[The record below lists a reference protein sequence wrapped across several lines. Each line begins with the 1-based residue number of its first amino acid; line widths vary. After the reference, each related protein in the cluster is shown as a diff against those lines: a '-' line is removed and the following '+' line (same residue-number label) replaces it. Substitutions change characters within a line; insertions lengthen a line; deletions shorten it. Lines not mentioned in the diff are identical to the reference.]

1 MTHDKQRCVEIPET
15 IRSKQPSVKVFYY
28 HINILLADQCLRGIN
43 TPLEENQNPTYWPSM
58 RLLREKRKK
67 NPGFVHVILMLE
79 ITKPSNNAK
88 KNAQAYLNI
97 LKMGNRGYR

>member
-1 MTHDKQRCVEIPET
+1 MSQRNKYP
-15 IRSKQPSVKVFYY
+15 IRGKPKPHV
-28 HINILLADQCLRGIN
+28 LAKY
-43 TPLEENQNPTYWPSM
+43 EVV
-58 RLLREKRKK
+58 KRKK
-67 NPGFVHVILMLE
+67 EKKPGFVHVILMLE